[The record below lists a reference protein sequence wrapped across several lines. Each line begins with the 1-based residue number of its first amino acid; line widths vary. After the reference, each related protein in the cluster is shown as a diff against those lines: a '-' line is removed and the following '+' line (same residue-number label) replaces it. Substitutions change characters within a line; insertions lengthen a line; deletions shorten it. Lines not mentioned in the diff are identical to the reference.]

1 VANQGHNNHKL
12 NKTNTPQLFLLM
24 HHALLNISNGSC
36 ISVTKRF
43 RIVNNNNITRLSA
56 FVKTYL

>member
-12 NKTNTPQLFLLM
+12 SKTNTPQLFILM

-36 ISVTKRF
+36 ISVTKK
-43 RIVNNNNITRLSA
+43 I
-56 FVKTYL
+56 